1 MSSKNQSKDPIN
13 ELSNKRLKISQSTA
27 PQKSI
32 PIGSTSLLKPH
43 RRQQP
48 LPMYLIV
55 YEELPDGSTVERSVI
70 NPRFPKYRTDDVYI
84 TQKPSNPTK
93 ISENIRKIPAIS
105 STSLTPNFNKTLL
118 AKTVVDK
125 PITPLIR
132 TTNNKDSCQ
141 EIQAESNE
149 RASRISINR
158 EHPSDLEDKSER
170 NENINTQKIIGSSNG
185 THMPEIITIPDDDND
200 ETAFH
205 LDRATHSFYNDV
217 NALSPTSSLDIEV
230 GSEMS
235 DLEEI
240 DLGKPM
246 WEPQKHKDSQ
256 SDVVEE
262 SLNIV
267 YVSETFCLPVIKNVI
282 EIGSSEESGS
292 ELGTGDLED
301 EEMDVAT
308 SSDDDYYTGFR
319 IFDLIPDNSPD
330 TMLQIINTS
339 LPYDVKRLKQKRSI
353 ANTAGT
359 VKRRRTRS

>member
-32 PIGSTSLLKPH
+32 PIGSTPLLKPH
-43 RRQQP
+43 RRQQT

-70 NPRFPKYRTDDVYI
+70 DPRFPKYRTDDVYI

-105 STSLTPNFNKTLL
+105 STSLTSNFNKTLL
-118 AKTVVDK
+118 TKTVVDR

-141 EIQAESNE
+141 EIQVESNE
-149 RASRISINR
+149 RVQGISIDR
-158 EHPSDLEDKSER
+158 GLPSDLGDKSER
-170 NENINTQKIIGSSNG
+170 NENLSTQKLIGSSDG
-185 THMPEIITIPDDDND
+185 TQMPEIITIPDDDDD
-200 ETAFH
+200 ETPCYIN
-205 LDRATHSFYNDV
+205 RAPHSFYTDV
-217 NALSPTSSLDIEV
+217 SALSPTSSLDIEV
-230 GSEMS
+230 GSEIS

-256 SDVVEE
+256 SDVEE
-262 SLNIV
+262 GLNIA
-267 YVSETFCLPVIKNVI
+267 YVSENFCLPVIKNVI
-282 EIGSSEESGS
+282 EIGSSEESGFEIES
-292 ELGTGDLED
+292 GDLED
-301 EEMDVAT
+301 DVS

-319 IFDLIPDNSPD
+319 IYDLIPDNSPD
-330 TMLQIINTS
+330 TMLQIINNS
-339 LPYDVKRLKQKRSI
+339 IPYDPKKLRQKRSI
-353 ANTAGT
+353 TNNVGT

>member
-32 PIGSTSLLKPH
+32 PMGSTSLLKPH

-105 STSLTPNFNKTLL
+105 STSLTPNFNKTSL
-118 AKTVVDK
+118 AKTVVNR

-149 RASRISINR
+149 RASRISIDR

-170 NENINTQKIIGSSNG
+170 NENISTQKII
-185 THMPEIITIPDDDND
+185 
-200 ETAFH
+200 
-205 LDRATHSFYNDV
+205 
-217 NALSPTSSLDIEV
+217 EV
-230 GSEMS
+230 GSDMS

-246 WEPQKHKDSQ
+246 LEPQKHKDSQ
-256 SDVVEE
+256 SDVEE

-267 YVSETFCLPVIKNVI
+267 YVSETFCSPVIKNVM

-292 ELGTGDLED
+292 ELEAGDLED

-319 IFDLIPDNSPD
+319 IYDLIPDNSPD
-330 TMLQIINTS
+330 TILQLINTS
-339 LPYDVKRLKQKRSI
+339 IPYDVKRLKQKRSI
-353 ANTAGT
+353 TNTVGT